1 MPQWSTA
8 HLMFCEGPHDAA
20 FVNHLLKREL
30 GFKQQQLKLSELPNP
45 IADVLKRSFQH
56 RAAEDLRLDLAKKF
70 FLPEYVLARDTTLIL
85 VFSYGGSN
93 RKASM
98 QPFLEAVFTLLAV
111 TSFSGSGQAAE
122 RPAYA
127 YAVFADAD
135 ARGESST
142 RRVIS
147 DEFAKVGEADWLS
160 STAWITVKATKAAS
174 QLTSFGPAA
183 AYVWR
188 KSKEDG
194 GTLEDLVLECLDGD
208 ANLQKTLEHLDSR
221 FNWSPPAG
229 STAERVCSHSAAR
242 LKAAFCVEGQ
252 RQKPGGSLAV
262 ILGQSD
268 LLDTDEL
275 KRSAAVQDCLA
286 FLNEWLTPVQAIPA
300 GGL

>member
-8 HLMFCEGPHDAA
+8 QLVFCEGPHDAA

-30 GFKQQQLKLSELPNP
+30 SFKQQQLKLSELPNP
-45 IADVLKRSFQH
+45 LADVLKRSFQH
-56 RAAEDLRLDLAKKF
+56 RASEDLRLDLAKKF
-70 FLPEYVLARDTTLIL
+70 FLPEYVLARDSTLVL

-111 TSFSGSGQAAE
+111 TSFSSLGQAAE

-127 YAVFADAD
+127 YAIFADAD
-135 ARGESST
+135 ARGELDT
-142 RRVIS
+142 RKMIS

-160 STAWITVKATKAAS
+160 TAWVTVKTTKGAS
-174 QLTSFGPAA
+174 QATSFGPAA

-208 ANLQKTLEHLDSR
+208 ANLQKTLGYLDAR

-229 STAERVCSHSAAR
+229 AAAEQVCSRSAER

-252 RQKPGGSLAV
+252 REKPGGSLAV

-268 LLDTDEL
+268 LLGAEEL

-286 FLNEWLTPVQAIPA
+286 FLNEWLTPAQAVPT
-300 GGL
+300 GGV